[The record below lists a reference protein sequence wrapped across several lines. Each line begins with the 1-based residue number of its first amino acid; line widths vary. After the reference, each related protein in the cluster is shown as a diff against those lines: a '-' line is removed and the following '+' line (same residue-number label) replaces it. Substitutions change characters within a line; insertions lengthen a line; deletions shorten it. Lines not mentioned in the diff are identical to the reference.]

1 MIDVLTQDL
10 GRTSVPL
17 FTLKLKQ
24 KQHDPQQAQKQEAK
38 DITYDIAPRLIALTV
53 TDNRGFEAD
62 TLTLTLDDADGKIQM
77 PQRGNEVSV
86 AIGRL
91 GELLTNMGTF
101 TIDQVTHRGTP
112 DQVVVTGRSV
122 DFRGNMNSPKEWSW
136 HDTTLGEVVKD
147 IAWRNS
153 LSASVAPALAN
164 IKIAH
169 IDQSNESDIGF
180 LTRLA
185 TRNGAEIA
193 VKSGTLIFLVPGMC
207 VRGGKVVPSVTIT
220 RSDGDSHEF
229 TLADRVAYSGVV
241 AHWQD
246 TRTPNAQTK
255 QIKLTRKA
263 ATTSNAKPEA
273 TDYTAGSKDNIYTL
287 PTTYASKDEAMR
299 AAEAQWQDIQRNAA
313 KFTLTLAQGRTD
325 ISAES
330 PVYVSGFKDAINN
343 TPWVIKKVTH
353 GIDSNGFISKL
364 ELEVRVD
371 GVEYEAQ
378 E

>member
-24 KQHDPQQAQKQEAK
+24 KQHDPQQAQKQQVK

-86 AIGRL
+86 AIGRQ

-229 TLADRVAYSGVV
+229 TLADRAAYSGVV

-246 TRTPNAQTK
+246 TRTPKAQTK
-255 QIKLTRKA
+255 QVKLTRKT
-263 ATTSNAKPEA
+263 ATTSNEKQEA

-287 PTTYASKDEAMR
+287 PTTYSSKDEAMR
-299 AAEAQWQDIQRNAA
+299 AAEAQW
-313 KFTLTLAQGRTD
+313 
-325 ISAES
+325 
-330 PVYVSGFKDAINN
+330 
-343 TPWVIKKVTH
+343 
-353 GIDSNGFISKL
+353 
-364 ELEVRVD
+364 
-371 GVEYEAQ
+371 
-378 E
+378 

>member
-1 MIDVLTQDL
+1 
-10 GRTSVPL
+10 
-17 FTLKLKQ
+17 
-24 KQHDPQQAQKQEAK
+24 
-38 DITYDIAPRLIALTV
+38 
-53 TDNRGFEAD
+53 
-62 TLTLTLDDADGKIQM
+62 M

-86 AIGRL
+86 AIGRQ

-229 TLADRVAYSGVV
+229 TLADRAAYSGVV

-246 TRTPNAQTK
+246 TRTPKAQTK
-255 QIKLTRKA
+255 QVKLTRKT
-263 ATTSNAKPEA
+263 ATTSNEKQEA

-287 PTTYASKDEAMR
+287 PTTYSSKDEAMR

-371 GVEYEAQ
+371 GVKYEVQ